1 MAVVILVGAQWGDEG
16 KGKII
21 DFLAQ
26 DAQMIVRHQG
36 GNNAGHTVY
45 AGEESFIL
53 HLIPSGIINPATR
66 CIVGHGVVIDPK
78 VLWEEIVTLREK
90 GVDVSPERLLI
101 SGSAH
106 VIMPYHLLLDGL
118 QEESRGK
125 SSIGTTKR
133 GIGPAYT
140 DKVARHGIRMW
151 DLIEPERLR
160 AKLEIYLPE
169 KNALLERVFSAQPLE
184 LEAIFSEY
192 SALGEKI
199 KPFVDNTVPV
209 LREAIERGDRILFEG
224 AQGSLLDIDFGTYPF
239 VTSSNT
245 IAGGACTGAGLGPE
259 KVQEVIGVAKAYC
272 TRVGAGPFPTELPE
286 KEAEIVRNAGPVGE
300 YGATTGRPRRC
311 GWLDLPLLR
320 YSVAINGLTAL
331 ALTRLDVLGELDELQ
346 VAVAYRSN
354 GESEPY
360 PPGNLER
367 LGECRAVFQKVPGW
381 KQDISRITRFE
392 DLPVEA
398 QDYIRLIEK
407 ELGIPVATISVGPER
422 SQTIVCKKIFD

>member
-1 MAVVILVGAQWGDEG
+1 
-16 KGKII
+16 
-21 DFLAQ
+21 
-26 DAQMIVRHQG
+26 
-36 GNNAGHTVY
+36 
-45 AGEESFIL
+45 
-53 HLIPSGIINPATR
+53 
-66 CIVGHGVVIDPK
+66 
-78 VLWEEIVTLREK
+78 
-90 GVDVSPERLLI
+90 
-101 SGSAH
+101 
-106 VIMPYHLLLDGL
+106 
-118 QEESRGK
+118 
-125 SSIGTTKR
+125 
-133 GIGPAYT
+133 
-140 DKVARHGIRMW
+140 
-151 DLIEPERLR
+151 
-160 AKLEIYLPE
+160 
-169 KNALLERVFSAQPLE
+169 
-184 LEAIFSEY
+184 
-192 SALGEKI
+192 
-199 KPFVDNTVPV
+199 VPV

-331 ALTRLDVLGELDELQ
+331 ALTRLDVLGELDEIQ

-367 LGECRAVFQKVPGW
+367 LGECRAEFKKVPGW

-398 QDYIRLIEK
+398 QDYVRLIEK